1 MFGSYLRKKANIYGQ
16 DAGGEKS
23 IPMDTINTAIK
34 EDADPV
40 SKYVEEVAVCGDPAK
55 VIDDLQEMQETL
67 PLEYLMIAPLSHQSF
82 VTFTEKVLPKF
93 L

>member
-1 MFGSYLRKKANIYGQ
+1 V
-16 DAGGEKS
+16 
-23 IPMDTINTAIK
+23 AI
-34 EDADPV
+34 
-40 SKYVEEVAVCGDPAK
+40 CGDPAK
-55 VIDDLQEMQETL
+55 VIDDLQELEETI